1 MVKDNKYKGL
11 SIDLNNIQGWA
22 NAFCSINDL
31 QLISMDAQGNAQVKN
46 YIFKVKD
53 FTFGVDFFVSKG
65 NRYTIS
71 YKRGTRQ
78 DVSQMFAD
86 FILERIGTVN
96 VTDANKGFTI
106 QIEHEDFEAFIDLC
120 RCKIKKKIVKKLY

>member
-53 FTFGVDFFVSKG
+53 
-65 NRYTIS
+65 
-71 YKRGTRQ
+71 
-78 DVSQMFAD
+78 
-86 FILERIGTVN
+86 L
-96 VTDANKGFTI
+96 
-106 QIEHEDFEAFIDLC
+106 
-120 RCKIKKKIVKKLY
+120 